1 MDCTKIVFNLL
12 HKKKWKLQLQQDLL
26 MQDPPVE
33 EAVTE
38 DLVPVVAEV
47 VEEAA
52 VVVAEE
58 VEDLDSVADALK
70 NGIL

>member
-1 MDCTKIVFNLL
+1 VAK
-12 HKKKWKLQLQQDLL
+12 
-26 MQDPPVE
+26 E
-33 EAVTE
+33 EEEEETE
-38 DLVPVVAEV
+38 DLVPVAPEV

-52 VVVAEE
+52 VDVAEE

>member
-1 MDCTKIVFNLL
+1 
-12 HKKKWKLQLQQDLL
+12 